1 MKTKR
6 RVPIMPSEAFI
17 KELRWAERHK
27 KSITADGVSI
37 TPPARTKGNWR
48 LRITVNGK
56 LIERSGGQKYETVYA
71 ALLDL
76 MRHQEYSNRTLLG
89 LPAKG
94 HFLLEEAISHYFE
107 VRGPN
112 GIWKQRTKE
121 NRSDDFNHLVILARA
136 QSLKCEELTPP
147 LMREYLS
154 NATATLTRAKTIEG
168 VLKTFVEW
176 GYQQGYFDK
185 SQVEASRLVR
195 WSPPAGSGYLRAP
208 TRRAQSKLHFG
219 DESQEGGEVPTHQ
232 QVLDLAEEAQNRYK
246 FGKALILTSANL
258 GTRASETLLMTASTE
273 IAASGKGNFV
283 DLENEVVHVSYQIN
297 DDPSEDSKS
306 TKNGKRRR
314 VVIPHVEN
322 VATGFDLLSWLHQ
335 RSKAALEEQRNG
347 SNPLALIFPDNSGGI
362 FKPEKVHQQVIR
374 PATDALG
381 WRMPAYLDARGRR
394 RTLRRFTLHSMRDR
408 IGVTAAE
415 EWRYT
420 DTELLQQGSWS
431 DLSTVRKFYIGFTDV
446 TQETVQK
453 KHKTQ
458 LINKR
463 SNK

>member
-1 MKTKR
+1 
-6 RVPIMPSEAFI
+6 
-17 KELRWAERHK
+17 
-27 KSITADGVSI
+27 
-37 TPPARTKGNWR
+37 
-48 LRITVNGK
+48 
-56 LIERSGGQKYETVYA
+56 
-71 ALLDL
+71 
-76 MRHQEYSNRTLLG
+76 
-89 LPAKG
+89 
-94 HFLLEEAISHYFE
+94 
-107 VRGPN
+107 
-112 GIWKQRTKE
+112 
-121 NRSDDFNHLVILARA
+121 
-136 QSLKCEELTPP
+136 
-147 LMREYLS
+147 
-154 NATATLTRAKTIEG
+154 
-168 VLKTFVEW
+168 
-176 GYQQGYFDK
+176 
-185 SQVEASRLVR
+185 
-195 WSPPAGSGYLRAP
+195 
-208 TRRAQSKLHFG
+208 LHFG

-232 QVLDLAEEAQNRYK
+232 QVLDLAEEAQNRYI

-322 VATGFDLLSWLHQ
+322 IATGFDLLSWLHQ

-347 SNPLALIFPDNSGGI
+347 SNPLALIFPNNSGGI

-374 PATDALG
+374 PATDVLG

-408 IGVTAAE
+408 FGVTAAE
-415 EWRYT
+415 EWLYT

-446 TQETVQK
+446 TQETVRQ
-453 KHKTQ
+453 KHKTK
-458 LINKR
+458 LIR
-463 SNK
+463 SIN